1 MNEAIMTDTVLSQS
15 AVKYLVDKF
24 GIVDTERFLSLINK
38 ERFDYTEWQRDLFD
52 GMTAKE
58 ILRAAS
64 EWKKNRDNNENE

>member
-1 MNEAIMTDTVLSQS
+1 MSGATMTDTVLSQS

-24 GIVDTERFLSLINK
+24 GIVDTERFISLINK